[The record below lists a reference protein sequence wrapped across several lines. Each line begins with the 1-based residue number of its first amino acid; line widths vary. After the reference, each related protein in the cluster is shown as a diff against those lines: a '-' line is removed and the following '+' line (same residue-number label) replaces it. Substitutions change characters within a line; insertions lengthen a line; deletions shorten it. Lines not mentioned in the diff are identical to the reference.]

1 MKELYLSVTQCSDLG
16 VSYTKSC
23 DPFWTPANSVMDSKR
38 PDYQRPHK
46 RFLEPL
52 RDAPILIFRDKMN
65 APGWFNVVS

>member
-38 PDYQRPHK
+38 LGYHRPHK
-46 RFLEPL
+46 GFLEPL
-52 RDAPILIFRDKMN
+52 CDAPILIFRDKMN
-65 APGWFNVVS
+65 TPGWFNVVS